1 MSPLFLKN
9 FIAFYCFVLTKQ
21 KKIGIILNIIDC
33 GNARASDSKETG
45 AKTKKAASGSNTCDL
60 KKGFSDGLQSTNP
73 DSHSDILDFS
83 VKVKDGNRLAGKP
96 ASSR

>member
-1 MSPLFLKN
+1 MPAQAIQRKPGL
-9 FIAFYCFVLTKQ
+9 KQ
-21 KKIGIILNIIDC
+21 KSRKW
-33 GNARASDSKETG
+33 
-45 AKTKKAASGSNTCDL
+45 L
-60 KKGFSDGLQSTNP
+60 KHLRLEKGFSDGLQLTNP